1 MSGRALVDEF
11 GAERIAVADSNQ
23 AVVGG
28 GDCVIVARAA
38 AQAGPK
44 AGTAIVVPADVPE
57 AAAIYGAVG
66 TAVPVD
72 DEDQYRRLQCMTCL
86 MGDCYER
93 MRTSQEWLEA
103 NGVAG
108 DVAATYVT
116 GIFKTILTDAAG
128 AGPET
133 LGHLVAE
140 QTPGGMNE
148 MVISEQRGG
157 ASRAS
162 STASL
167 GRRLSG
173 ARREPRAGE
182 QAPELR
188 RRREGLGAAVA
199 GPHYSPAW
207 GAVELAAGASAWELA
222 LWRRRDDASDG
233 AGPAFVAYAYAKRPV
248 LRRGRR
254 VGWDLRSPYGYS
266 GPWSSPRAT
275 ESDWAAFRAAFVA
288 LARERGYVSE
298 FVRFSPLFP
307 HFATAYGAAAA
318 ALATRRVATIAAD
331 LRGGADGY
339 WRRAAKQHRNKVRK
353 ARKRGVAVAMSV
365 VETAADVASFR
376 DLYEE
381 TMDRR
386 SASRFYYFDEAYYA
400 ALVAE
405 VPRGDC
411 YYATATAPDGSLV
424 SRRSSS
430 ATAPRST
437 TTSRVARGG
446 LRARRAQRHPRRRR
460 ALGAALGCATL
471 HLGGASGPARFAA
484 FKRAVGD
491 VVLDWTLGTSVLD
504 PGAFD
509 ALMAIR
515 AAAVHTD
522 VADLAARAGAFFPAY
537 RAASTATTRAADG
550 RVVRRVGRVM
560 SRARVAARATG
571 AVS

>member
-1 MSGRALVDEF
+1 ME
-11 GAERIAVADSNQ
+11 
-23 AVVGG
+23 
-28 GDCVIVARAA
+28 AA
-38 AQAGPK
+38 
-44 AGTAIVVPADVPE
+44 PE
-57 AAAIYGAVG
+57 AG
-66 TAVPVD
+66 
-72 DEDQYRRLQCMTCL
+72 LTCY
-86 MGDCYER
+86 D
-93 MRTSQEWLEA
+93 S
-103 NGVAG
+103 V
-108 DVAATYVT
+108 
-116 GIFKTILTDAAG
+116 DAAK
-128 AGPET
+128 ALALPWPD
-133 LGHLVAE
+133 LY
-140 QTPGGMNE
+140 
-148 MVISEQRGG
+148 
-157 ASRAS
+157 
-162 STASL
+162 
-167 GRRLSG
+167 
-173 ARREPRAGE
+173 
-182 QAPELR
+182 
-188 RRREGLGAAVA
+188 
-199 GPHYSPAW
+199 YSPAW

-248 LRRGRR
+248 LQRGRR

-307 HFATAYGAAAA
+307 HFAAAYGAAAA

-386 SASRFYYFDEAYYA
+386 RASRFYYFDEAYYA

-405 VPRGDC
+405 LPRGDC

-424 SRRSSS
+424 SAAIFLRHGAALHYHLSGSRAAGYALAGPS
-430 ATAPRST
+430 AILDAA
-437 TTSRVARGG
+437 AR
-446 LRARRAQRHPRRRR
+446 
-460 ALGAALGCATL
+460 LGAALGCATL
-471 HLGGASGPARFAA
+471 HLGGGLRPGDALAT

-491 VVLDWTLGTSVLD
+491 VVLDWTVGTSVLD

-537 RAASTATTRAADG
+537 RAGLDG
-550 RVVRRVGRVM
+550 DDL
-560 SRARVAARATG
+560 APPTG
-571 AVS
+571 VS